1 LLRVQQRTSNIP
13 YTLIEVRAYVCLVLL
28 DTFTPSKG
36 HAFRQDGR
44 YFVLA
49 ERHKSKDTI
58 GVYDT
63 ANSFSL
69 ARVSFSRIAIFP
81 LPTVNDENI
90 ALSLANIFYELFS
103 LISKREPYSY
113 LGRSLGGPS

>member
-1 LLRVQQRTSNIP
+1 MSPPVLNRLFLAFITS
-13 YTLIEVRAYVCLVLL
+13 E
-28 DTFTPSKG
+28 G

-63 ANSFSL
+63 ADSFRL
-69 ARVSFSRIAIFP
+69 ARVGLYFH
-81 LPTVNDENI
+81 
-90 ALSLANIFYELFS
+90 
-103 LISKREPYSY
+103 
-113 LGRSLGGPS
+113 